1 MLRNAPAGHR
11 SGKQLIAAPRP
22 FEDLLVYLDDSAAAR
37 NALSY
42 AEALNPEGNTSALTF
57 GFIPNYPTSYYA
69 EASGDVWLIVQQ
81 QAEQAAAT
89 LEQALKAQLVKAGS
103 NADLRRANIMSGE
116 EGSTFAMHGRYADIT
131 VIGWS
136 ARTDEDRN
144 RTELQKTLFEAALFN
159 SGRPVLLVPESFKR
173 MGAPKRVLIAWSP
186 ERESV
191 RAVNDAMSV
200 LTLAEQVRVVVINTG
215 WMMAEQN
222 PGDDMA
228 RHLARHDVKVDVK
241 HVPNNGEPVHKMLL
255 DEARYLGADLV
266 VMGGYGH
273 SRTGEWL
280 FGGDTRDIL
289 NATDVPLLMSH

>member
-1 MLRNAPAGHR
+1 MLHTASDDRR
-11 SGKQLIAAPRP
+11 SVKHPIAALRP
-22 FEDLLVYLDDSAAAR
+22 FEDLLVYLDDSAASR

-57 GFIPNYPTSYYA
+57 GFIPNYPSSYYA
-69 EASGDVWLIVQQ
+69 EASADVWLVVQE

-89 LEQALKAQLVKAGS
+89 LEQALRAQLAKVGS
-103 NADLRRANIMSGE
+103 RADLRRANIMTGE
-116 EGSTFAMHGRYADIT
+116 EGNTIAMHGRYADIT

-136 ARTDEDRN
+136 SKIDEDRN
-144 RTELQKTLFEAALFN
+144 RTGLQKTLFEAALFN
-159 SGRPVLLVPESFKR
+159 SGRPVLLVPEAFKR

-200 LTLAEQVRVVVINTG
+200 LTLAEQVRIVVINTG
-215 WMMAEQN
+215 SLMAEKN

-241 HVPNNGEPVHKMLL
+241 HVPSNGEPVHKMLL

-280 FGGDTRDIL
+280 FGGVTRDIL
-289 NATDVPLLMSH
+289 NDADVPLLMSH